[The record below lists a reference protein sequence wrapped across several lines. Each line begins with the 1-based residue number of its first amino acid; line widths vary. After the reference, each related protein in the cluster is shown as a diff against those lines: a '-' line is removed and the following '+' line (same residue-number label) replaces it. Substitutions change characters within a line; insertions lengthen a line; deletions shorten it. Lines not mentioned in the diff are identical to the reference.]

1 MQELRRS
8 VSELTQFALNNDNV
22 QTSTQKGVFKM
33 TKNEKLARKNIQ
45 NCINF
50 ELGGYENALLDY
62 PKDSDDYRVA
72 KIFLADHDAVVKYVY
87 DCAVSSFYVE
97 GGVFTDTRIIA
108 QIKFLGKEKL
118 MEIVEELVS
127 KEDY

>member
-1 MQELRRS
+1 MDKR
-8 VSELTQFALNNDNV
+8 
-22 QTSTQKGVFKM
+22 
-33 TKNEKLARKNIQ
+33 EKLARKNIQ

-50 ELGGYENALLDY
+50 ELGGYENVLLDY
-62 PKDSDDYRVA
+62 PEDAEEYINA
-72 KIFLADHDAVVKYVY
+72 KKFLADHEAIVDYIY

-118 MEIVEELVS
+118 LSIVDELVS
-127 KEDY
+127 KEGY

>member
-1 MQELRRS
+1 MDKR
-8 VSELTQFALNNDNV
+8 
-22 QTSTQKGVFKM
+22 
-33 TKNEKLARKNIQ
+33 EKLARKNIQ

-50 ELGGYENALLDY
+50 ELGGYENVLLDY

-72 KIFLADHDAVVKYVY
+72 KRFLADHDAVVKYVY

-97 GGVFTDTRIIA
+97 GGVFTDTRIIS

-127 KEDY
+127 NEGY

>member
-1 MQELRRS
+1 MQELRQS
-8 VSELTQFALNNDNV
+8 VSELTQFALDNGNV
-22 QTSTQKGVFKM
+22 LTSTQKGVLKM
-33 TKNEKLARKNIQ
+33 TKNEKLARRNTQ

-72 KIFLADHDAVVKYVY
+72 KMFLADHDAVVRYVY

-108 QIKFLGKEKL
+108 QIKFLGKKKL

-127 KEDY
+127 KEGY

>member
-1 MQELRRS
+1 
-8 VSELTQFALNNDNV
+8 
-22 QTSTQKGVFKM
+22 M

-50 ELGGYENALLDY
+50 EIGGYENVLLDY
-62 PKDSDDYRVA
+62 PEDSDDYRVA
-72 KIFLADHDAVVKYVY
+72 KMFLADHDAVVRYVY

-118 MEIVEELVS
+118 MSIVEELVS
-127 KEDY
+127 KEGY

>member
-1 MQELRRS
+1 
-8 VSELTQFALNNDNV
+8 
-22 QTSTQKGVFKM
+22 M

-50 ELGGYENALLDY
+50 EIGGYENVLLDY
-62 PKDSDDYRVA
+62 SEDSKEYINA
-72 KIFLADHDAVVKYVY
+72 KNFLASHEAIVDYIY

-118 MEIVEELVS
+118 MGIVEELVS
-127 KEDY
+127 KEGY